1 MQARSGW
8 LCAPDSFKGTIGS
21 IGAARCLAQGLHPLP
36 ARQLPMCDGGEGTGA
51 ALKAALGGSWE
62 EVPLRSSSSGRA
74 PDRGRWLNLGAGCA
88 VVEFAEAAPFEAA
101 SPTSR
106 PDPALGS
113 SFPVG
118 ELLCS
123 ALESGAHTLYIGL
136 GGSSTV
142 DGGAG
147 ALQALGGVFRT
158 SSGVLSRPVRGSDLG
173 SLAALD
179 LTAVRQRFE
188 GVTCVL
194 GADVRNPLLGPHG
207 AVHQFGP
214 QKGVRP
220 DQLDA
225 FEQGMLHFSRL
236 LGDSGDQFG
245 DGAAGGA
252 GFGFR
257 IGLNGRLDQGARLF
271 GGLLGLQKACSAAE
285 WVVTGEGRFDRQTPQ
300 GKVPWAVAECAKAC
314 GAKTA
319 LVAGSIAPDQLD
331 RAKQVF
337 DICLELGSL
346 EAGSGATPL
355 TPESALEE
363 AGARLRALASQ

>member
-8 LCAPDSFKGTIGS
+8 LCAPDSFKGTIDS
-21 IGAARCLAQGLHPLP
+21 IRAAACLAQGLHPLP
-36 ARQLPMCDGGEGTGA
+36 ARQLPMGDGGEGTGA
-51 ALKAALGGSWE
+51 ALKAALGGTWV
-62 EVPLRSSSSGRA
+62 EVPLKPSRTGGDA
-74 PDRGRWLNLGAGCA
+74 HRGRWLDLGEGC
-88 VVEFAEAAPFEAA
+88 VMVEFAEAAAFEAG
-101 SPTSR
+101 SPTSH
-106 PDPALGS
+106 PDPRLAS
-113 SFPVG
+113 SYPVG
-118 ELLCS
+118 ELIAS
-123 ALESGAHTLYIGL
+123 ALKSRPHTLYVGL
-136 GGSSTV
+136 GGSSTI

-158 SSGVLSRPVRGSDLG
+158 SSGVLSRPVRGSDLI
-173 SLAALD
+173 SLESLD
-179 LTAVRQRFE
+179 LTPVRRRLE

-207 AVHQFGP
+207 AVQQFGP

-220 DQLDA
+220 DQLDS

-236 LGDSGDQFG
+236 LGDSGEQFG

-257 IGLNGRLDQGARLF
+257 IGFDGRLDPGASLF
-271 GGLLGLQKACSAAE
+271 GGLMGLQNACSAAE

-314 GAKTA
+314 GARTA
-319 LVAGSIAPDQLD
+319 LVAGSIDADQLD

-337 DICLELGSL
+337 DICLELRPANDGQ
-346 EAGSGATPL
+346 GAAQL
-355 TPESALEE
+355 TPEAALKQ
-363 AGARLRALASQ
+363 AGARLHALSSQ